1 MLGTNGLLFL
11 SSGQTSF
18 TNTEDLVDIGLRR
31 NKKQASYEH
40 IDAQIES
47 DPQTSL
53 SESIQFTNKCIP

>member
-11 SSGQTSF
+11 SSGQTSI
-18 TNTEDLVDIGLRR
+18 TSTEDLVDIGLRR

-47 DPQTSL
+47 DPHTSL
-53 SESIQFTNKCIP
+53 SESIKIHKKCIP